1 VPAITGPGVRLVLP
15 YRSPTNPLLFFI
27 LEIYVNE
34 PRWAG
39 HKTTLDYKRAY
50 GFWRGEL
57 DAHP

>member
-1 VPAITGPGVRLVLP
+1 VRLVLP